1 MATEYTG
8 TGDPARSMALL
19 WGIQDKPKRGPKPKL
34 TAAQIA
40 QAAIALADAEGLEAV
55 SMRRIA
61 DHLGG
66 VTAMSLYTYV
76 PGKGE
81 LLDLMLDTVLGEMTA
96 PIQGDDWRFRLEQVA
111 RQGRDLYLRHPW
123 LLQIAGARPVLGPNL
138 IAKYDRDLT
147 TIEGLGLTD
156 IQMDLIISTIGD
168 YVHGAARWAIDAAQA
183 EKQTGMSDDQW
194 WEAHSP
200 LLEKVFDGKSY
211 PVATRVGETA
221 GKEYGAG
228 DPERSFEFGLQ
239 RLLDGVSAL
248 IAEDPGS
255 KHGKY

>member
-1 MATEYTG
+1 MTTEYTG

-34 TAAQIA
+34 TVEQIA
-40 QAAIALADAEGLEAV
+40 RAAIELADAEGLEAV
-55 SMRRIA
+55 SMRRLA
-61 DHLGG
+61 ERLGG
-66 VTAMSLYTYV
+66 VTAMSLYTYI

-96 PIQGDDWRFRLEQVA
+96 PIEGDDWRYRLEQVA
-111 RQGRDLYLRHPW
+111 RQGRDHYLRHPW
-123 LLQIAGARPVLGPNL
+123 LLQIAIARPVLGPNL
-138 IAKYDRDLT
+138 IARYDRDLT
-147 TIEGLGLTD
+147 AIEGLGLSD
-156 IQMDLIISTIGD
+156 IEMDLIITMVGN
-168 YVHGAARWAIDAAQA
+168 YVHGAARGAIDAAQA
-183 EKQTGMSDDQW
+183 EKHTGMTDDQW

-200 LLEKVFDGKSY
+200 LLEKVWDGKSY

-221 GKEYGAG
+221 GQEYGAG